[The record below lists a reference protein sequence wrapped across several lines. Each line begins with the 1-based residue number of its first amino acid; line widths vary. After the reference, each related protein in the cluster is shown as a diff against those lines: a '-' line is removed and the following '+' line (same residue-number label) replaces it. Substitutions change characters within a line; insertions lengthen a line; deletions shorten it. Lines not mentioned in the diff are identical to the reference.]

1 VWDEMNS
8 KLIFM
13 NAKNLI
19 GGLLAGAAVGV
30 AVGML
35 LAPNSGTKTRG
46 RLLKDAR
53 KRTDELKSTG
63 KYSIQSL
70 NDGFNN
76 GSDGFAA
83 KSKDIF

>member
-1 VWDEMNS
+1 
-8 KLIFM
+8 M

-19 GGLLAGAAVGV
+19 GGLLAGAAIGV

-53 KRTDELKSTG
+53 KRTDALKDTAQ
-63 KYSIQSL
+63 YSMQSL
-70 NDGFNN
+70 NDEFSQR
-76 GSDGFAA
+76 SDDLAA
-83 KSKDIF
+83 KAKDIF